1 MSGLFAPLI
10 HISLFILLYLVSPS
24 SFKVLPS
31 LAVAEQF
38 IR

>member
-10 HISLFILLYLVSPS
+10 HISFFILLYLVSPS
-24 SFKVLPS
+24 SFKVLPN
-31 LAVAEQF
+31 LAVAARF